1 MGHEIELF
9 MWSDKETTDDLLGYT
24 VHASLLK
31 NVVTN
36 KKNLPITVGLYGDW
50 GSGKSSILR
59 ILEKQLKEDDDTVVV
74 YFDGWSFESFDDAKM
89 ALIQG
94 IVDALEKDKRFFAK
108 VGDKASETHKALKE
122 AFGKLKKSIN
132 WMRVLKISAKT
143 IIPIATASSTGG
155 ASLIIPLL
163 IDAFNKNKDNLTD
176 LLTGE
181 DAEQFLNDAINAEGE
196 EKKYEAVRE
205 FRMDFE
211 DLIKKSKQGRIVV
224 LIDDL
229 DRCLPRHIIENLEA
243 IKLFLNVP
251 KTAFVIA
258 ADSYIVT
265 NAIKSEYSVIIEAA
279 SEERPQLGN
288 SYMEKFIQ
296 LPYKIPALSPKEV
309 ETYVTL
315 LFCQSILDEAHFKKV
330 RDDFAIFTK
339 ENKFDCYGW
348 PNIQKL
354 LEKDIPTGLGET
366 IGFVTRFSAI
376 IGNSLKWNPR
386 LIKRFL
392 NAYEMRSCL
401 LEQSGI
407 TDMKSKF
414 ALLKLMLIE
423 QKHEEQFKQLNSWV
437 MSNLN
442 TPSELLVIE
451 AYAEGKSKDIGE
463 FQDWN
468 NPDLMKLVSETPKFS
483 EVDMKELFW
492 VSRDIIVE
500 QMSGLSLV
508 STRVRGVFNHAYNA
522 STDNVRENV
531 CKNEVAAMSAN
542 DLEELYDLID
552 SKILTEPTD
561 KEGYSVYYFCIMY
574 GVERAYIRMLG
585 VLGRIDTT
593 KIPYS
598 LGNKFKTI
606 IEKYNSDKKLTD
618 LLEKNV
624 RLMRSIN
631 GK

>member
-1 MGHEIELF
+1 
-9 MWSDKETTDDLLGYT
+9 MWSDKETTEDLLGYT

-31 NVVTN
+31 SVVTN
-36 KKNLPITVGLYGDW
+36 DKNLPITVGLYGDW
-50 GSGKSSILR
+50 GSGKSSILK
-59 ILEKQLKEDDDTVVV
+59 ILEEELKNDNDTVVV

-89 ALIQG
+89 ALFQG
-94 IVDALEKDKRFFAK
+94 IIDALEKDERFFAK
-108 VGDKASETHKALKE
+108 VGDKATETYKALKK
-122 AFGKLKKSIN
+122 AFAKLKKSIS
-132 WMRVLKISAKT
+132 WMRVLKFSVKT
-143 IIPIATASSTGG
+143 VVPVATAATTGG
-155 ASLIIPLL
+155 ASLIIPMLL
-163 IDAFNKNKDNLTD
+163 SAFKDHQEDLGE
-176 LLTGE
+176 LLTG
-181 DAEQFLNDAINAEGE
+181 DKAEQFLKDTLNAEDE
-196 EKKYEAVRE
+196 EKKYEVVRE
-205 FRMDFE
+205 FRKDFE
-211 DLIKKSKQGRIVV
+211 DLIDKSKLGKIVV

-265 NAIKSEYSVIIEAA
+265 NAIKSEYRDIIDAA
-279 SEERPQLGN
+279 SDERPQLGN
-288 SYMEKFIQ
+288 SYLEKFIQ

-315 LFCQSILDEAHFKKV
+315 LFCQSILDNTPFKKV
-330 RDDFAIFTK
+330 REDFATFTK
-339 ENKFDCYGW
+339 ENKFDRYGW
-348 PNIQKL
+348 SNIQKL
-354 LEKDIPTGLGET
+354 LNREIPTELGET
-366 IGFVTRFSAI
+366 IGFVTRFSTI

-392 NAYEMRSCL
+392 NAYEMRSSL

-423 QKHEEQFKQLNSWV
+423 QKHEDQFKQLNSWV
-437 MSNLN
+437 MSDPS
-442 TPSELLVIE
+442 TPPELRVIE
-451 AYAEGKSKDIGE
+451 EYADGKSKDLGE
-463 FQDWN
+463 YQDWN
-468 NPDLMKLVSETPKFS
+468 SPDLMKLVSETPKFS

-508 STRVRGVFNHAYNA
+508 STRIRSVFNHAYNA
-522 STDNVRENV
+522 STDTVRENV
-531 CKNEVAAMSAN
+531 CKNEIAELSSN

-561 KEGYSVYYFCIMY
+561 KEGYSLYYFCIMHEI
-574 GVERAYIRMLG
+574 ERAYIRMLST
-585 VLGRIDTT
+585 LGRIDTS
-593 KIPYS
+593 KIPYP
-598 LGNKFKTI
+598 LGNKFKAI
-606 IEKYNSDKKLTD
+606 LEKYNNDKKLME
-618 LLEKNV
+618 LLEKNK

-631 GK
+631 GN